1 MEGTGRDITAS
12 VIRCL
17 LRYLERA
24 IGPAAARAAFLD
36 GGVDP
41 GDLRIDDDA
50 GWFSVGELEAL
61 ADAAIAATG
70 DREVGRRLGEEH
82 FRRDEALGN
91 VDFLLAE
98 GDPGRAVAYAAA
110 HTGRMVTVRDYVLVT
125 ADEHQVV
132 VESRALV
139 PHARHPVHC
148 QMLAG
153 YWSHIP
159 GLFGALGTV
168 VEPLCCA
175 RGDDRCRIV
184 VRWDRTAVGGDEQL
198 ARSRRRTAGLV
209 HRFEE
214 MQALAAEMASV
225 TDLSEALRRIVARAG
240 SALLAQRF
248 LLTVGTRGAVPEVF
262 AAGLTDADA
271 QAVADLLWAGVD
283 RDALA
288 GEHESLGTPLL
299 AEVVVHGSA
308 MGYLVAFVPP
318 GAAVREFDSRL
329 LEAYARHAAATIER
343 IVSAEA
349 AAREHRSVQVLLELA
364 GSLAGARTVDEVTA
378 QVTDAVTAVTGCDAA
393 GVWLLDPSGS
403 HYQLQVVRGSTPP
416 DAPRRLPIVD
426 PEAAAVLAADPRP
439 FVIGPDDEPEL
450 DDLLAAWEVVE
461 SFVAPI
467 VHRGV
472 IHGLLASSFQH
483 PVEPREHKRL
493 LASVS
498 ALAHHAGTAIGN
510 TVLFAQIRH
519 QAMHDA
525 LTGLPNRPQIEERV
539 AEALHL
545 AERHG
550 GTAAIAFVD
559 LDRFKVVNDSLGHV
573 AGDALIGQVADR
585 LSQRLRPTDVVARLG
600 GDEFLVLLSELESE
614 EQAEEVVGR
623 LLDGL
628 REPFEVD
635 GESLYVTASA
645 GIACYPAH
653 GEDYGTLLGRADAA
667 MYMAKSLGRNQ
678 FAVHRASGAGGRSR
692 LKLER
697 ELHDAV
703 ERDEL
708 RVVYQPQVDL
718 MTDEIVAVEALVRW
732 QHPELG
738 LLGPESF
745 LSMAE
750 ETGLVVEVDR
760 WVRRSALRQ
769 AAAWC
774 DAGTPIRTAVN
785 VSRRDLS
792 DPCFAEDVGRLL
804 SELDLDPELI
814 ELEITD
820 RIVMSDEDLPPSLA
834 SLRSLGVRLAVDDFG
849 TGSSVLSRLHHCP
862 VDVLKVDRTFV
873 QPFSR
878 PRPDTR
884 LVDGLVSMAHAL
896 GMEVVVEGIEDEQQ
910 AHAVRLLGADL
921 GQGFHLHRPMPAD
934 ELTALLELHEG
945 QTGLVPVRSFGRRS
959 RRRVR
964 R

>member
-12 VIRCL
+12 VVRSL

-24 IGPAAARAAFLD
+24 IGPEGARAAFGS

-41 GDLRIDDDA
+41 ADPRVEDDA
-50 GWFSVGELEAL
+50 GWFSAGELEAL
-61 ADAAIAATG
+61 ADAASAATG
-70 DREVGRRLGEEH
+70 DAEVGRRLGEEH
-82 FRRDEALGN
+82 FRRDDSLGN

-98 GDPGRAVAYAAA
+98 GDPAGAVAYAAA
-110 HTGRMVTVRDYVLVT
+110 HTGRMVTVRDYVV
-125 ADEHQVV
+125 AAAGEHEVV
-132 VESRALV
+132 VESRSLV
-139 PHARHPVHC
+139 PGARHRVHC
-148 QMLAG
+148 QMSAG
-153 YWSHIP
+153 YWSQIP

-168 VEPLCCA
+168 VEPVCCA

-184 VRWDRTAVGGDEQL
+184 VRWDQTAAASDEQL
-198 ARSRRRTAGLV
+198 ARSRRRSAGLV

-214 MQALAAEMASV
+214 MQQLAAEMASV
-225 TDLSEALRRIVARAG
+225 TDLSEALRHIVARAG

-248 LLTVGTRGAVPEVF
+248 LLTVGGRGAVPEVF
-262 AAGLTDADA
+262 AAGLSDADA
-271 QAVADLLWAGVD
+271 QSVADLLWAGVD
-283 RDALA
+283 PDVLV
-288 GEHESLGTPLL
+288 GEHQALGTPLL
-299 AEVVVHGSA
+299 AEVVVHDRA
-308 MGYLVAFVPP
+308 MGYLAAFVPA

-349 AAREHRSVQVLLELA
+349 SWREHRSVQVLLELA

-378 QVTDAVTAVTGCDAA
+378 HVTGAVNTMTGCDAA
-393 GVWLLDPSGS
+393 GVWLLDGSRS
-403 HYQLQVVRGSTPP
+403 HYELQVVTGSSPAG
-416 DAPRRLPIVD
+416 APRRFEIQD
-426 PEAAAVLAADPRP
+426 QEGLAALADDPRP
-439 FVIGPDDEPEL
+439 FVMARRDDPASDVLL
-450 DDLLAAWEVVE
+450 DAWGVVE
-461 SFVAPI
+461 AFVAPI
-467 VHRGV
+467 VHRSS
-472 IHGLLASSFQH
+472 IHGLLAAAFRH
-483 PVEPREHKRL
+483 PVEPQEHERL

-550 GTAAIAFVD
+550 GTAAIAFMD

-573 AGDALIGQVADR
+573 AGDALIGQVAHR

-600 GDEFLVLLSELESE
+600 GDEFLLLLSELDSE

-635 GESLYVTASA
+635 GETLYVTASA
-645 GIACYPAH
+645 GVACYPAH

-678 FAVHRASGAGGRSR
+678 LAVHRASGAGGRSP

-708 RVVYQPQVDL
+708 RVLYQPQVDL

-738 LLGPESF
+738 LLGPGAF

-750 ETGLVVEVDR
+750 ETGLIVEVDR

-774 DAGTPIRTAVN
+774 DAGTPVRTAVN

-792 DPCFAEDVGRLL
+792 DACFAEDVGRLL
-804 SELDLDPELI
+804 SELDLDPELV

-921 GQGFHLHRPMPAD
+921 GQGFHLHRPMPAE
-934 ELTALLELHEG
+934 ELTPLLVLHGG
-945 QTGLVPVRSFGRRS
+945 QTGLVPARGFGRRS